1 MNLYIYIA
9 LLGIASSNVFGYAKT
24 SKVQSQRIDPV
35 SQATQLFDSF
45 QRDKALYFLRKT
57 LEQKNLTREQRTGLE
72 KLYRFI
78 QVQFYETKNFQL
90 YQNARASSLAGRP
103 DACLKLIEGISK
115 QDNSNVE
122 VQLQKLD
129 CLLVQKKLEDLGP
142 LVTELRLNV
151 MPAGYLP
158 DPSQD
163 IFDQANI
170 DERFLVAMA
179 QIQFVKG
186 NFEEALIELAKV
198 VKPRLELFV
207 ILRAQALKGLSKPS
221 DAIDLLKR
229 YTEQQTQAVEAWF
242 ELAKLYQPDPLK
254 RDLALKAFQQF
265 VQRVSGL
272 PRDQKQSIRIEE
284 KITESKRQIAELTQV
299 RQS

>member
-1 MNLYIYIA
+1 MNLYLSVTII
-9 LLGIASSNVFGYAKT
+9 IFGFLNTNGFANTNTERLPK
-24 SKVQSQRIDPV
+24 SDPV

-57 LEQKNLTREQRTGLE
+57 LEQKNLVRDQRIALE

-90 YQNARASSLAGRP
+90 YQNARASFLAGRP

-115 QDNSNVE
+115 FDTSNVE

-129 CLLVQKKLEDLGP
+129 CLLGQKKTDEVAT
-142 LVTELRLNV
+142 LVSELRLNV
-151 MPAGYLP
+151 MPVGYLP
-158 DPSQD
+158 DTAQD
-163 IFDQANI
+163 SFDKAHI

-179 QIQFVKG
+179 QIQVVKG

-198 VKPRLELFV
+198 VKPKLEASIIFK
-207 ILRAQALKGLSKPS
+207 AQSLKGLARSS

-229 YTEQQTQAVEAWF
+229 YTEQQPHAIEAWF
-242 ELAKLYQPDPLK
+242 ELAKLYLQDPL
-254 RDLALKAFQQF
+254 RRELTVKAFQEF
-265 VQRVSGL
+265 VQRVSKL
-272 PRDQKQSIRIEE
+272 PRDQQQSLRIEE